1 MKLVFVC
8 SGNTCRSPMA
18 ECVLE
23 YLLKKEGIEG
33 IEVSSRGVVANV
45 GADTSENAK
54 KALEAKG
61 IPVKKHVA
69 TQMTTQ
75 EVFQNDLVICMTE
88 RHKMRLGSLPKV
100 FTLHQLTGCGDIV
113 DPFGGDEEVYK
124 KCLDEL
130 IAAITKLLPIL
141 KRQLALEPPKAPET
155 KPHVK
160 HETKPKAK
168 PETKT
173 KPKAKPQAKKPAK
186 KPAEEEK
193 SAAEEKKAS
202 EE

>member
-1 MKLVFVC
+1 MKIVFVC

-18 ECVLE
+18 DCALE
-23 YLLKKEGIEG
+23 YFLKKEGIKG

-45 GADTSENAK
+45 GAGISENAK

-61 IPVKKHVA
+61 IPVKKHKA

-75 EVFQNDLVICMTE
+75 EIFSNDLVICMTE
-88 RHKMRLGSLPKV
+88 RHKMRLGNLPKV

-130 IAAITKLLPIL
+130 IEAIKKLIPIL
-141 KRQLALEPPKAPET
+141 KRQLTL
-155 KPHVK
+155 
-160 HETKPKAK
+160 
-168 PETKT
+168 
-173 KPKAKPQAKKPAK
+173 
-186 KPAEEEK
+186 
-193 SAAEEKKAS
+193 
-202 EE
+202 

>member
-100 FTLHQLTGCGDIV
+100 FTLHQLTSCGDIV

-130 IAAITKLLPIL
+130 IAAITKLIPIL
-141 KRQLALEPPKAPET
+141 KRQLALETPETKAQEKPHAKPTKKKTSEGKKKAPE
-155 KPHVK
+155 
-160 HETKPKAK
+160 
-168 PETKT
+168 
-173 KPKAKPQAKKPAK
+173 
-186 KPAEEEK
+186 
-193 SAAEEKKAS
+193 EKKEKNEA
-202 EE
+202 